1 MNPWKL
7 KLSQIRALL
16 AVAEY
21 RNFSEAALQLAVTQ
35 STISHAIA
43 TLENELGVVVFHRTT
58 RGAAHASG

>member
-43 TLENELGVVVFHRTT
+43 T
-58 RGAAHASG
+58 